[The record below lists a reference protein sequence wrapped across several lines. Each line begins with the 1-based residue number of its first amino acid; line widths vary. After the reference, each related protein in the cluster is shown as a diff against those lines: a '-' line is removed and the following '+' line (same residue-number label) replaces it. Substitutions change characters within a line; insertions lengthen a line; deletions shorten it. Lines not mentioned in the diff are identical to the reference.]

1 MNSSPGPNSKR
12 ESSSHRRFTSKDGAY
27 RGRDK
32 EDKGATSPRL
42 TLKFQHIKTKENRS
56 GNDSHTPQKPSKH
69 TGREGH
75 YKAYSVT
82 LGSEEPT
89 ECKRAKYTPPLSP
102 ANSTSSQ
109 DSDLY
114 DPKIDGIGYNKSDKK
129 SSLFLRG
136 RDSSHSSVFGNKMEN
151 SHHSGKENEKRPLVP
166 VTESG
171 RFSQFEDISDDE
183 DAKDSNPRKEEP
195 MEVGS
200 NTVSTSSSAPTGGA
214 LPPSSSRLRV
224 SPTPSRS
231 TQPSSSTQHTTTAPS
246 LHIPPQ
252 HHPSSLSHIPSSTS
266 TTAAQPTSSTPVTT
280 TSTATASHMS
290 RRPIYSQHKT
300 AASSDHTGGNSGHHH
315 HGISSSHS
323 THAPS
328 SSSTSTSSSKG
339 GGSHSGDS
347 HKHHTPVYAP
357 ASSSSGGGGG
367 AGNIQ
372 HVSTSSSS
380 NLQQQQ
386 TLSEQEKLKLES
398 QRLYQFEDEFSD
410 KEDEP
415 SRLRPE
421 KTPPKSASDTS
432 SNSSSLVK
440 DSLKLSPKFDSS
452 IKDSKSPKSDG
463 TRERLSPKYS
473 TDSKLFGYKSDK
485 EQQSHRTFPR
495 LDHEAKA
502 EGKVSPKPERYSP
515 KLDKEKENGRLSTLS
530 SSVKPDSSSG
540 NGNGNNRSSP
550 KLDREASRLSPKS
563 ENSNG
568 SSGGG
573 SGRSSPKVPPLKI
586 ILPVKTTAPTAAS
599 DESLKSLLMKP
610 ALPYVLNPT
619 QDGRATTT
627 SGDPSSVSETTTTTS
642 SSGESI
648 VSSQPSSSTAVL
660 SGAGGNEAKEV
671 DEQPAPD
678 GKTSPTE
685 GAPAGDNGQS
695 GASSSTD
702 QSKKVCDLFFTEYL
716 CEESS
721 AIYCVTHANIL
732 VRRRYYGHNI
742 EHFVES

>member
-1 MNSSPGPNSKR
+1 MPTNQPTCNIKDSTEVHIFCLIADFGMNSSPGATSKH
-12 ESSSHRRFTSKDGAY
+12 ESSSQRRFSKDGGG

-56 GNDSHTPQKPSKH
+56 GNDSYTPQKPSKH

-82 LGSEEPT
+82 LGSEEPP

-166 VTESG
+166 VTESS

-200 NTVSTSSSAPTGGA
+200 STVSTSSSAPTGGT

-280 TSTATASHMS
+280 STVTASHMS

-300 AASSDHTGGNSGHHH
+300 AAASDHTGGNSGHHH

-357 ASSSSGGGGG
+357 ASSSSSGGG
-367 AGNIQ
+367 AGNT
-372 HVSTSSSS
+372 HVSTSSSSS

-386 TLSEQEKLKLES
+386 TLSEQEKIRLDKQRES
-398 QRLYQFEDEFSD
+398 QRLYQFKDEFSD

-421 KTPPKSASDTS
+421 KTSPKSASDTS

-440 DSLKLSPKFDSS
+440 DSSKLSPKFDS
-452 IKDSKSPKSDG
+452 IRDSKSPKSDG

-473 TDSKLFGYKSDK
+473 TDSKLFGSKSDK
-485 EQQSHRTFPR
+485 DQ
-495 LDHEAKA
+495 A
-502 EGKVSPKPERYSP
+502 V
-515 KLDKEKENGRLSTLS
+515 
-530 SSVKPDSSSG
+530 
-540 NGNGNNRSSP
+540 
-550 KLDREASRLSPKS
+550 
-563 ENSNG
+563 
-568 SSGGG
+568 
-573 SGRSSPKVPPLKI
+573 
-586 ILPVKTTAPTAAS
+586 
-599 DESLKSLLMKP
+599 
-610 ALPYVLNPT
+610 T
-619 QDGRATTT
+619 Q
-627 SGDPSSVSETTTTTS
+627 
-642 SSGESI
+642 
-648 VSSQPSSSTAVL
+648 
-660 SGAGGNEAKEV
+660 
-671 DEQPAPD
+671 
-678 GKTSPTE
+678 
-685 GAPAGDNGQS
+685 
-695 GASSSTD
+695 
-702 QSKKVCDLFFTEYL
+702 
-716 CEESS
+716 
-721 AIYCVTHANIL
+721 NIPQT
-732 VRRRYYGHNI
+732 GP
-742 EHFVES
+742 